1 MNSLTPPRQVAL
13 PGVPDTVDTTK
24 VVEQMVRR
32 ASSMGF
38 ESWWRRAESV
48 GFCAH
53 PIQLVGSDEYGREQ
67 VVWTRCNNRRAQVCP
82 SCSDLYARDTW
93 QLVHAGAA
101 GGHHGMPTA
110 VADRPQVFLT
120 LTAPSFGPVHTITTG
135 VDRKGGAC
143 RDHHRIGGYRRC
155 PHGKPLWCSTTHD
168 HDDQH
173 VGQPLCQKCYD
184 YVGHVLF
191 TWHLPELWR
200 RFTITLRRALRRQL
214 KAAGVDPDAARVSF
228 IKIVE
233 LQARA
238 IPHIHALIRLDPH
251 DDPDQTSWES
261 PISAGELAT
270 IIQHAARTVTL
281 TVNDPGVDSAARV
294 ISFGTQIDTQPIT
307 VPSDPANSGST
318 EQYSYTGRS
327 LSGRRVARY
336 LAKYVTKSLA
346 DLGISARRLSTE
358 AIPDLDVSEHVRGI
372 LTTIAGLADK
382 GLSGIGRWLHTLGF
396 RGHITSKS
404 RRYSTTMTALREH
417 RAAWTREQHSKHTAP
432 HLGSRWGQDST
443 GSVADEDL
451 VAWEFD
457 RAGHAS
463 LGERTLI
470 ITAALRRIQ
479 QRHTAREA
487 LQACRGAPIEVP
499 DG

>member
-1 MNSLTPPRQVAL
+1 MNSATTPGRLVL
-13 PGVPDTVDTTK
+13 PGIPDTVDSAR

-32 ASSMGF
+32 AASMGY

-53 PIQLVGSDEYGREQ
+53 PIQLVGADEYGRQ
-67 VVWTRCNNRRAQVCP
+67 RVVWTRCNNRRAHICP

-110 VADRPQVFLT
+110 VADHPQVFVT
-120 LTAPSFGPVHTITTG
+120 LTAPSFGAVHAATTSREKTAQ
-135 VDRKGGAC
+135 VC
-143 RDHHRIGGYRRC
+143 RDRHRIGGYRRC
-155 PHGKPLWCSTTHD
+155 PHGKPLWCSVSHD
-168 HDDQH
+168 HDAPL
-173 VGQPLCQKCYD
+173 VGQPLCPVCYD
-184 YVGHVLF
+184 YAGHVLF

-200 RFTITLRRALRRQL
+200 RFTITLRRALRKEL
-214 KAAGVDPDAARVSF
+214 KATGVDPDSIRVSF

-238 IPHIHALIRLDPH
+238 VPHIHALIRLDSH
-251 DDPDQTSWES
+251 DDPDQTDWES
-261 PISAGELAT
+261 PIGAVELAT

-281 TVNDPGVDSAARV
+281 TVDDPTADDGGRT
-294 ISFGTQIDTQPIT
+294 IRFGAQIDSQPLT
-307 VPSDPANSGST
+307 ASVDPPPNEHNSGS
-318 EQYSYTGRS
+318 GRS
-327 LSGRRVARY
+327 MSGRRVARY

-346 DLGISARRLSTE
+346 DLGINARRLSAE
-358 AIPDLDVSEHVRGI
+358 AIADLDVSGHVRAI
-372 LTTIAGLADK
+372 LSTISDLADK
-382 GLSGIGRWLHTLGF
+382 GLSGIRRWLHTLGF

-404 RRYSTTMTALREH
+404 RRYSTTMTALRER
-417 RAAWTREQHSKHTAP
+417 RATWTRDKASKTSEQQNAP
-432 HLGSRWGQDST
+432 TDTSD
-443 GSVADEDL
+443 DL

-463 LGERTLI
+463 LGDRTLI
-470 ITAALRRIQ
+470 ITAAMRHIQ
-479 QRHTAREA
+479 QRRTAREA
-487 LQACRGAPIEVP
+487 QQQGCDSRIEVP